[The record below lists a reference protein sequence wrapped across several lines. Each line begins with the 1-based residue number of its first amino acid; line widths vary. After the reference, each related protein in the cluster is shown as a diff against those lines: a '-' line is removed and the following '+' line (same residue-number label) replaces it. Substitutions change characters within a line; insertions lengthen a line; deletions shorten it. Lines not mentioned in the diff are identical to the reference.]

1 MIWFVPA
8 RPQSISRPTG
18 AFDNI
23 SVCNDIAATGMSQT
37 VVTRKY
43 NPGFLT
49 EDELVASFCVRTS
62 EFESIVETLGENTGN
77 SNQHLMVIGPRGSG
91 KTNLM
96 LRVAI
101 ESRRNPELS
110 SRIFPITFAEESY
123 GVSTCG
129 EFWLE
134 CVSRLADQAPQP
146 DWATDLGRSCRD
158 LRTVQDDRM
167 LAERCLGALLDFA
180 DRAGKRLL
188 LVVESLDAMFAGML
202 DRDAGWRLRKTLQT
216 EPRIMLLGTATSRFP
231 EIDRPDRALYDLF
244 RVIELR
250 PLDET
255 ECSALWHAVSGERP
269 ETGKIRSVRILTG
282 GSPRLI
288 SIAATF
294 SAGRPLHRLMED
306 LLNLI
311 DAHTEY
317 FKSHLDAL
325 APQERRVCL
334 ALAELWKPATTR
346 EIGERARLGSSVCS
360 AQLKRLIGRGFV
372 SEQGGTPRRK
382 RYCLVEPLYNIYC
395 LLRRRRRGASDAVKR
410 LIGFMTVF
418 YTQTNESPRSGDV
431 PASERD
437 LSTILSC
444 LAGAEDLSAPSLR
457 TLLVLSAQLGP
468 TRVLGAIEG
477 SSAADGLL
485 PLTTALQQE
494 IGLKPRVA
502 REVDEVAHDIRK
514 ELARTR
520 TATAHPNTIANAYD

>member
-1 MIWFVPA
+1 M
-8 RPQSISRPTG
+8 
-18 AFDNI
+18 
-23 SVCNDIAATGMSQT
+23 
-37 VVTRKY
+37 VTKKH

-49 EDELVASFCVRTS
+49 EDDLVASFCVRAS

-101 ESRRNPELS
+101 ESRRNPKLS

-134 CVSRLADQAPQP
+134 CLSRLADQAPQP
-146 DWATDLGRSCRD
+146 DWAADLGRSRED
-158 LRTVQDDRM
+158 LSAVQDDRL

-188 LVVESLDAMFAGML
+188 LVVESLDTMFEGML
-202 DRDAGWRLRKTLQT
+202 DPDAGWRLRKVLQT
-216 EPRIMLLGTATSRFP
+216 EPRIMLSGTAMSRFD
-231 EIDRPDRALYDLF
+231 EIERPDRALYDFF

-255 ECSALWHAVSGERP
+255 ECSTLWRAVSGERP
-269 ETGKIRSVRILTG
+269 ATGKNRAVQILTG

-288 SIAATF
+288 SIAAAF
-294 SAGRPLHRLMED
+294 SAARAPHGLMED

-317 FKSHLDAL
+317 FKSHLDVL
-325 APQERRVCL
+325 APQERRVCV

-346 EIGERARLGSSVCS
+346 EIAERARLGSSICS
-360 AQLKRLIGRGFV
+360 AQLKRLIGRGLV
-372 SEQGGTPRRK
+372 SEEGGTPRRK
-382 RYCLVEPLYNIYC
+382 RYRFAEPLYNIYC
-395 LLRRRRRGASDAVKR
+395 LLRRRRRDTSDTVER
-410 LIGFMTVF
+410 LMGFMTAF
-418 YTQTNESPRSGDV
+418 YTQIRSQRFGDV
-431 PASERD
+431 PASERA
-437 LSTILSC
+437 LSTTLSC
-444 LAGAEDLSAPSLR
+444 LAGAEDLSALSLR

-468 TRVLGAIEG
+468 TRALRAIEG
-477 SSAADGLL
+477 SSAADRLL

-502 REVDEVAHDIRK
+502 REVEEVAHDIRK
-514 ELARTR
+514 ELVRMR
-520 TATAHPNTIANAYD
+520 TAARASNYDSDRS

>member
-1 MIWFVPA
+1 M
-8 RPQSISRPTG
+8 TG
-18 AFDNI
+18 SFRRDLSPSHGRQAHLTTYPFATI
-23 SVCNDIAATGMSQT
+23 LLQTGMSQT
-37 VVTRKY
+37 VVTRNY

-49 EDELVASFCVRTS
+49 EDELLASFCVRTS

-134 CVSRLADQAPQP
+134 CLSRLADQAPQP
-146 DWATDLGRSCRD
+146 DRAADLGRSCED
-158 LRTVQDDRM
+158 LRGVQDDRL
-167 LAERCLGALLDFA
+167 LAVRCLGALLDFA
-180 DRAGKRLL
+180 DGAGKRLL

-202 DRDAGWRLRKTLQT
+202 DPEAGWRLRKTLQT

-231 EIDRPDRALYDLF
+231 EIDRPDRALYDFF

-255 ECSALWHAVSGERP
+255 ECSALWHEVSGEP
-269 ETGKIRSVRILTG
+269 PATGKIRSLRILTG
-282 GSPRLI
+282 GIPRLI
-288 SIAATF
+288 SIVAAF
-294 SAGRPLHRLMED
+294 SAGRPLHELMKD
-306 LLNLI
+306 VLDLI
-311 DAHTEY
+311 DVHTEY
-317 FKSHLDAL
+317 FRSHLDAL
-325 APQERRVCL
+325 PPQERRVCV

-346 EIGERARLGSSVCS
+346 EIADRARLGSSICS

-395 LLRRRRRGASDAVKR
+395 LLRRRRRGASDAVEH
-410 LIGFMTVF
+410 LIGFMTAF
-418 YTQTNESPRSGDV
+418 YTETRSQRVGDV

-437 LSTILSC
+437 LSTNLSC
-444 LAGAEDLSAPSLR
+444 MAEAEELSASSLR

-468 TRVLGAIEG
+468 TPILGAIEG

-502 REVDEVAHDIRK
+502 REVEEVAHDIRK

-520 TATAHPNTIANAYD
+520 TATAHPDTIANAHD

>member
-1 MIWFVPA
+1 MPE
-8 RPQSISRPTG
+8 P
-18 AFDNI
+18 
-23 SVCNDIAATGMSQT
+23 M
-37 VVTRKY
+37 VTRKF

-101 ESRRNPELS
+101 EARRKPELS

-134 CVSRLADQAPQP
+134 CLSRLADQAPQP
-146 DWATDLGRSCRD
+146 DWAADLGRSCED
-158 LRTVQDDRM
+158 LGSVQDDRL
-167 LAERCLGALLDFA
+167 LAERCLGAVLDFA

-188 LVVESLDAMFAGML
+188 LAVENLDAMFAGML
-202 DRDAGWRLRKTLQT
+202 DPHAGWRLRKTLQT
-216 EPRIMLLGTATSRFP
+216 EPRIMLLGTATSRFD
-231 EIDRPDRALYDLF
+231 EIERPDRALYDFF

-255 ECSALWHAVSGERP
+255 ECNALWQAVSGERP
-269 ETGKIRSVRILTG
+269 TGKIRSVQILAG

-294 SAGRPLHRLMED
+294 SAGRPLHGLMED

-317 FKSHLDAL
+317 FKSRLDVL
-325 APQERRVCL
+325 APQERRVCV

-346 EIGERARLGSSVCS
+346 EIAERARLGSSTCS

-372 SEQGGTPRRK
+372 SEEGGTPRRK
-382 RYCLVEPLYNIYC
+382 RYCLAEPLYSIYC
-395 LLRRRRRGASDAVKR
+395 LLRRGRRGTSGAVER
-410 LIGFMTVF
+410 LIGFMTAF
-418 YTQTNESPRSGDV
+418 YTQTRSQRLGDA

-437 LSTILSC
+437 LSTTLSC
-444 LAGAEDLSAPSLR
+444 LAGAEDLPSPSLR
-457 TLLVLSAQLGP
+457 TLLILSAQIGQ
-468 TRVLGAIEG
+468 TRVLRAIEG

-494 IGLKPRVA
+494 IGLKPHVA
-502 REVDEVAHDIRK
+502 REVEEVAHDIRK
-514 ELARTR
+514 ELARMR
-520 TATAHPNTIANAYD
+520 TGARTSNMIATAHD